1 MNITDERLIEIY
13 GEALESR
20 SRYLQMEEKFHKE
33 FGIPGY
39 EFFSAP
45 GRTEIIGN
53 HTDHNGG
60 KIIAGSVSMDTI
72 AVAAVNNSDCIEII
86 SEGYPEKIVLDI
98 NSKLPESEREGTKGL
113 IAGMVEAIQQAGY
126 KVFGFSAYVS
136 TNVIA
141 ASGVS
146 SSASFEMLICSI
158 INYFFNNEKMSYI
171 EYAKMGQYAENKY
184 WNKASGLMDQ
194 LACAVG
200 GIIKLDFSQGIS
212 YEKVPFDLQEFK
224 YKFILVN
231 SKMDHAALN
240 DEYSAIPNEMYE
252 VASVL
257 GCEKLG
263 ETSAEALLEQ
273 FVTLRKTVK
282 NDRAIMRALHFFNEN
297 ERVEDMY
304 AAMVNKDEQKILKL
318 IKQSGASSWKYLQN
332 CYVPGNC
339 EEQSVALNL
348 ALSEMINGELNA
360 VCRVHGGGFSGVI
373 LEVVPEENA
382 GKYIDYMSKLVG
394 EDNIYPFHIRA
405 LGAIHV

>member
-1 MNITDERLIEIY
+1 
-13 GEALESR
+13 
-20 SRYLQMEEKFHKE
+20 
-33 FGIPGY
+33 
-39 EFFSAP
+39 
-45 GRTEIIGN
+45 
-53 HTDHNGG
+53 
-60 KIIAGSVSMDTI
+60 
-72 AVAAVNNSDCIEII
+72 
-86 SEGYPEKIVLDI
+86 
-98 NSKLPESEREGTKGL
+98 
-113 IAGMVEAIQQAGY
+113 
-126 KVFGFSAYVS
+126 
-136 TNVIA
+136 
-141 ASGVS
+141 
-146 SSASFEMLICSI
+146 
-158 INYFFNNEKMSYI
+158 MSYI

-212 YEKVPFDLQEFK
+212 YEKVPFDL
-224 YKFILVN
+224 
-231 SKMDHAALN
+231 
-240 DEYSAIPNEMYE
+240 
-252 VASVL
+252 
-257 GCEKLG
+257 
-263 ETSAEALLEQ
+263 
-273 FVTLRKTVK
+273 LRKTVK

-348 ALSEMINGELNA
+348 ALSEMINGELKA

-382 GKYIDYMSKLVG
+382 DKYIDYMSKLVG
-394 EDNIYPFHIRA
+394 EDNIYPFHIRT